1 MPSDFDHYSIK
12 IKWAFHLKEE
22 AINNKKENTC
32 YSDGV
37 YLSRVYC
44 MKLSTLHIFL
54 GGLFLGIIF
63 VKMLLQV
70 LSSVCLKIVICSQE
84 NIQLYR
90 KFHWINKMKIYSL

>member
-54 GGLFLGIIF
+54 GGLFL
-63 VKMLLQV
+63 VLYLLKCCFEYYPPFAQNCY
-70 LSSVCLKIVICSQE
+70 LFA
-84 NIQLYR
+84 R
-90 KFHWINKMKIYSL
+90 KYSIS

>member
-63 VKMLLQV
+63 VKMLLRV
-70 LSSVCLKIVICSQE
+70 LSSVCPKLLFVRKKTFNYIVNFIG
-84 NIQLYR
+84 
-90 KFHWINKMKIYSL
+90 

>member
-1 MPSDFDHYSIK
+1 MPSDFDQNSIK

-70 LSSVCLKIVICSQE
+70 LSSVCPKLLFV
-84 NIQLYR
+84 R
-90 KFHWINKMKIYSL
+90 KKTFYILDFIDK